1 MFYEASSVRGGR
13 GLVSRVSLIVRGGSA
28 NSEFQ
33 YSIFLRR
40 LVRIDDAIQEFIKNM
55 INLIFVNDWRDR
67 YKGIIMLFEM
77 AESNIDV
84 VNMNVVKV
92 QLLDL
97 ECFIFVYLY

>member
-1 MFYEASSVRGGR
+1 
-13 GLVSRVSLIVRGGSA
+13 
-28 NSEFQ
+28 
-33 YSIFLRR
+33 
-40 LVRIDDAIQEFIKNM
+40 M

-97 ECFIFVYLY
+97 ECFIFVYVY

>member
-13 GLVSRVSLIVRGGSA
+13 GLVSWVSLIVRGGLA

-40 LVRIDDAIQEFIKNM
+40 LVRIDDVIQEFIKNM

-97 ECFIFVYLY
+97 ECFFLKY

>member
-1 MFYEASSVRGGR
+1 
-13 GLVSRVSLIVRGGSA
+13 
-28 NSEFQ
+28 
-33 YSIFLRR
+33 
-40 LVRIDDAIQEFIKNM
+40 M

-92 QLLDL
+92 YQIQNVLFL
-97 ECFIFVYLY
+97 FIYIEQFYIEFNLKVYLSLKY

>member
-1 MFYEASSVRGGR
+1 MFYEASLVRGGR
-13 GLVSRVSLIVRGGSA
+13 GLVSRVSLIVRGGLA